1 MFMEAQ
7 SNSHKSKI
15 QMVKDKFIMKS
26 KQPAE

>member
-1 MFMEAQ
+1 MEAQ